1 MLPAGYRQI
10 DHTADLALELWA
22 PNEQEL
28 LVVGAFAVTDIMT
41 DGATVSKDAIRPV
54 RIEAVDAED
63 RLVQWLNEI
72 IVAAVVDGF
81 LVGDACV
88 ELRNNSRI
96 AELRGEHNG
105 WSRIVTEL
113 KSATYHDLVVDCG
126 DLDVRARV
134 VIDV

>member
-41 DGATVSKDAIRPV
+41 DGATVSTDAIRPV

-81 LVGDACV
+81 LVGDAWV
-88 ELRNNSRI
+88 ELRNNSLI